1 MGVQQ
6 FVSIAPWTIIFQI
19 CNLLLLVFLMKK
31 FLFKPVQNIL
41 NKRRQEIDGIY
52 AAANA
57 DRSSA
62 AEMKEEYSRKMSGA
76 REEADRLVRG
86 AVEDANR
93 RGEAIVDDAHRQAE
107 SIKRKAED
115 EIALQRAKAYQ
126 ELKKDITGMAVEIAG
141 KMVGRAIREDDQ
153 AALVDD
159 FIRNVGDDQ

>member
-1 MGVQQ
+1 MVMSYLLITLVGFAIVLVSLTSIVENYLVDNRVSEQQESVNSFAMGLSDH
-6 FVSIAPWTIIFQI
+6 VS
-19 CNLLLLVFLMKK
+19 
-31 FLFKPVQNIL
+31 
-41 NKRRQEIDGIY
+41 D
-52 AAANA
+52 ANA
-57 DRSSA
+57 AMLYDSA
-62 AEMKEEYSRKMSGA
+62 VEYSRKMSGA
-76 REEADRLVRG
+76 REEADRLVRS